1 MSMWKKFA
9 SDVRGNTAIMFA
21 LTVVPLVLAAG
32 ASVDWVRANRTQT
45 VLQGAADAAAVAGSA
60 SGATSKPEL
69 MKIITDY
76 VIANGAADA
85 VNSITMLDYDLDQ
98 NSRTFSV
105 TIKGNM
111 KTALMGI
118 AGISSLDVGAYSQ
131 VGLANEGMEV
141 ALVLDNTGSM
151 NDSNRLPAL
160 KVAAKQLVDEVFK
173 ASGNNYVKIGVVPF
187 SEYVNVGIGNRNAS
201 WINVP
206 ADTSMTSNQC
216 WDTYP
221 NATKSN
227 CRMETSTWSL
237 DGVPQTSTYEVCDWN
252 YGTAVQQCGPVTDS
266 LTWNGCVGSR
276 SVTTD
281 TSIGDP
287 STKYPGVQNVNCPIE
302 LLSLTTDKVAIN
314 SKIDSMT
321 GVGNTY
327 IPSGLIWGWNIL
339 DPNDPFTEAKSAS
352 WMSTHGGT
360 KAIVLMTDG
369 DNTLTPAYPLHVGDG
384 GNAGI
389 ANSKVTQICDNIK
402 GQNIT
407 VYTVSL
413 MVTNPVSKA
422 MLVNCATDGNK
433 SFTADDPTAL
443 SEAFKRVAE
452 SLLALRFVK

>member
-1 MSMWKKFA
+1 MSMMKKFA

-21 LTVVPLVLAAG
+21 LTIVPLVLAAG
-32 ASVDWVRANRTQT
+32 ASIDWVRVNRTQT

-60 SGATSKPEL
+60 SGLTTKPEL
-69 MKIITDY
+69 MQVVTDY
-76 VIANGAADA
+76 AVANGAADA
-85 VNSITMLDYDLDQ
+85 VDSITSFNFDLDEH
-98 NSRTFSV
+98 NRTFSV
-105 TIKGNM
+105 TIKGKM

-118 AGISSLDVGAYSQ
+118 AGISSLDVDAYSE

-151 NDSNRLPAL
+151 TDSNRLPAL
-160 KVAAKQLVDEVFK
+160 KAAAKQLVDEVFK
-173 ASGNNYVKIGVVPF
+173 ASGSNYVKIGVVPF
-187 SEYVNVGIGNRNAS
+187 SEYVNVGLGNRNAP

-206 ADTSMTSNQC
+206 ADTSTTTNQC

-227 CRMETSTWSL
+227 CRMETSTWTL
-237 DGVPQTSTYEVCDWN
+237 DGIPQTSTYEVCDWN
-252 YGTAVQQCGPVTDS
+252 YGTPVQQCGPVTNS

-287 STKYPGVQNVNCPIE
+287 GTKYPGVQNVNCPIE
-302 LLSLTTDKVAIN
+302 LLPLTTDKAAIN

-327 IPSGLIWGWNIL
+327 IPAGLIWGWNIL
-339 DPNDPFTEAKSAS
+339 DPNHPYTEAKSAS
-352 WMSTHGGT
+352 WMSDHGGT

-369 DNTLTPAYPLHVGDG
+369 DNTLTPAYPMHIPDG

-389 ANSKVTQICDNIK
+389 ANSKVTEICDNIK

-413 MVTNPVSKA
+413 MVSNPVSKA

-443 SEAFKRVAE
+443 SEAFKRITE